1 MKCVPTLAASRLGR
15 CLAWVPSWVP
25 RVAASCC
32 VAKGC
37 YLCYL
42 GSSLRPGRV
51 ARCCVSSL
59 IRLTAATGHPRPP
72 SRSDRLGRQANASR
86 DMRRPRGT
94 SNHGALLA
102 NSLRIAACGLQKE
115 PREQINP
122 AKQCTLLACIKHT
135 GNDRVPEIGRERPL
149 TQCARAANPR
159 AASCKPVDTKIPFI
173 HTSPLHITSLLQSMG
188 FASKGVLNVQ
198 ELLTHV
204 LRAASL

>member
-1 MKCVPTLAASRLGR
+1 MQRIRQQRLLELSLVRARVRVRAGVSDWESS
-15 CLAWVPSWVP
+15 AWLGLW
-25 RVAASCC
+25 
-32 VAKGC
+32 
-37 YLCYL
+37 L
-42 GSSLRPGRV
+42 GSATGDQRNEV
-51 ARCCVSSL
+51 ARCCVSAL
-59 IRLTAATGHPRPP
+59 IRLTAATGHPRLP
-72 SRSDRLGRQANASR
+72 SRSVRLGRQANASR

-102 NSLRIAACGLQKE
+102 NSHRFAACGLQLADCRRAPGE
-115 PREQINP
+115 NP

-188 FASKGVLNVQ
+188 FASKGVLWSGVAYRTQ
-198 ELLTHV
+198 
-204 LRAASL
+204 